1 MAQVIEVRNKK
12 NTKKSEIYN
21 TDKADVK
28 VKTKFQ
34 EEWEKSIPAEKAFDD
49 LLTYVRNL

>member
-28 VKTKFQ
+28 AKTTFQ
-34 EEWEKSIPAEKAFDD
+34 QEWEKSIPAEKAFDD